1 MNLKSFFKRTPVKI
15 LLTTLAMCA
24 MAVLG
29 GIPVTIVMVMRQ
41 ELYIKI
47 LIASAGVLWGIFTI
61 IWIWAASDYNK
72 LWKSWL
78 SEMKGA
84 RMQRM
89 LENFPEYMELRRK
102 YPLSLQRHERHCM
115 HRKPKVSYK
124 QMIESALKV
133 DEKEWA
139 AREEFHQQNR
149 AERRAYRDHRPPT
162 LREIPFSVLFCGNVL
177 VDILAA
183 PEGIEE
189 YIGKAYHHNPVA
201 GLIACRTEDI
211 HHSIHE
217 QGEDAAAAHQRHEE
231 TGGTFGVFTQAFDS
245 KVEDSAPHHRGAKT
259 HADKQGSTKR
269 YEVHPKAMGT
279 VETGETDHG
288 SGGNEDGKH
297 HQQHSSG
304 GNHGNHLACG
314 HLAAHQS
321 ANQSAHQHKQ
331 PVERR
336 YRTGHCLGADA
347 FFKEMHLRILQS
359 FVQHMAHTYLYTHRD
374 EDGDGTQHKMAELE
388 NTLEGHISRGGL
400 F

>member
-1 MNLKSFFKRTPVKI
+1 MDLKSFFKRTPVKI

-72 LWKSWL
+72 LWKSWF

-89 LENFPEYMELRRK
+89 RENYPEYMELRRK

-162 LREIPFSVLFCGNVL
+162 LRE
-177 VDILAA
+177 
-183 PEGIEE
+183 
-189 YIGKAYHHNPVA
+189 
-201 GLIACRTEDI
+201 
-211 HHSIHE
+211 
-217 QGEDAAAAHQRHEE
+217 EE
-231 TGGTFGVFTQAFDS
+231 TI
-245 KVEDSAPHHRGAKT
+245 K
-259 HADKQGSTKR
+259 
-269 YEVHPKAMGT
+269 
-279 VETGETDHG
+279 
-288 SGGNEDGKH
+288 
-297 HQQHSSG
+297 
-304 GNHGNHLACG
+304 
-314 HLAAHQS
+314 
-321 ANQSAHQHKQ
+321 
-331 PVERR
+331 
-336 YRTGHCLGADA
+336 
-347 FFKEMHLRILQS
+347 
-359 FVQHMAHTYLYTHRD
+359 
-374 EDGDGTQHKMAELE
+374 GDRL
-388 NTLEGHISRGGL
+388 
-400 F
+400 